1 MISVFSA
8 FRSSIFAG
16 ELRLLF
22 YDDES
27 TFLIAVSPSCS
38 HNCNFFFR
46 ILPSYDSFDVEIS
59 LNRIALSKLRV
70 WRA

>member
-1 MISVFSA
+1 MISIFSA
-8 FRSSIFAG
+8 FRSSSFAG

-27 TFLIAVSPSCS
+27 TFLMVVSSFSS

-46 ILPSYDSFDVEIS
+46 ILPIYDSFDVEIS
-59 LNRIALSKLRV
+59 LSRIYLS
-70 WRA
+70 